1 MSASDRPAPAL
12 PSFITA
18 ADKKR
23 QKKAAQPAR
32 HVPSAINVERIDR
45 NINES
50 LRKQIVDIITKNP
63 EFALAILRGWKD
75 R

>member
-1 MSASDRPAPAL
+1 MNASDRPAPAL
-12 PSFITA
+12 PSFVTLA
-18 ADKKR
+18 QER
-23 QKKAAQPAR
+23 QDEPVRPVRQET
-32 HVPSAINVERIDR
+32 SAINVERIDR

-63 EFALAILRGWKD
+63 DFALAILRGWKD